1 MNETQQKYVGAVRD
15 GSKDCA
21 QVCQDL
27 ADLDPVAYRNSG
39 FREMLFAIDGT
50 NRFHGAG
57 WENVFV
63 RQLIQHSDWVDGGR
77 LLPRAYTEIAEH
89 QANYGFGEYGVGLV
103 IDMYEEIANKPVNA
117 ASFTRRT
124 IREFFNGVQPLEE
137 RTLFLIK
144 RFFAVR
150 KRLNDDDM
158 RLLFHVRE
166 ETKGLRNVAEFDH
179 FYSSLVAD
187 WLAEAGAGEQKQRER
202 LVFWHLECVDEVTPA
217 EQRLIRT
224 LKDKQLSVPDELLQH
239 IDLSRDKLMGIA

>member
-1 MNETQQKYVGAVRD
+1 MNETQKQYVESVRVGA
-15 GSKDCA
+15 KDCA

-27 ADLDPVAYRNSG
+27 FDLDPVAYRNAG
-39 FREMLFAIDGT
+39 FREMLFAIDGI

-57 WENVFV
+57 WEDVFV
-63 RQLIQHSDWVDGGR
+63 RQLIRHSDWVEAGR
-77 LLPRAYTEIAEH
+77 LLPRAYTEVAEH

-144 RFFAVR
+144 RFFAAR
-150 KRLNDDDM
+150 KVLNEEDM

-187 WLAEAGAGEQKQRER
+187 WLDAASEGERKQRER
-202 LVFWHLECVDEVTPA
+202 LVYWHLECADEVTPA

-224 LKDKQLSVPDELLQH
+224 MKDKGMSVPESLLQH
-239 IDLSRDKLMGIA
+239 IDLSRDQLMGIA

>member
-1 MNETQQKYVGAVRD
+1 MNETQQKYVEAVRD
-15 GSKDCA
+15 GLKDCA

-27 ADLDPVAYRNSG
+27 SDLDAVAYRNSG

-57 WENVFV
+57 WEDVFV
-63 RQLIQHSDWVDGGR
+63 RQLIQHSDWVEAGR
-77 LLPRAYTEIAEH
+77 LLPRAYTEVAEH
-89 QANYGFGEYGVGLV
+89 QAQYGFGEYGVGLV

-137 RTLFLIK
+137 RTLFLLK

-150 KRLNDDDM
+150 KEINDDDM

-179 FYSSLVAD
+179 FYSSLID
-187 WLAEAGAGEQKQRER
+187 GWLAEADEGGQKQRQR
-202 LVFWHLECVDEVTPA
+202 LVFWHLECADEVTPA

-224 LKDKQLSVPDELLQH
+224 LKDKRVSVPDTLLQH
-239 IDLSRDKLMGIA
+239 IDLSRDQLMGIA